1 MVATMANPG
10 DLDTSFSGDGKRVIG
25 FGGTDAARA
34 VVVASQSRILV
45 AGRGGP
51 TPSFCVARLRSDGA
65 LDTTFGSAG
74 KVRIDVGGDTFRGA
88 TGIAL
93 QTDGKIVVAGQ
104 SNSRVVVAR
113 LRPNGLLD
121 KTFSADGKLTF
132 NWGAGFLVAIGVAGV
147 IALPTGKLLVGGY
160 SGPETGNMQ
169 AARLNANG
177 SLDTSFGTGGI
188 ATADFGGDEFANAMA
203 RQANGR
209 ILLAGRSQ
217 PTFTS
222 DPPTAVVARLRA
234 NGALDPD
241 FGGDGRVSLGAGNL
255 VAVLVQEDRK
265 ILVAGQP
272 SEGGGSHRVT
282 RLNTNGSID
291 TGFGSA
297 GTATIDIGVSDAAL
311 QADGRIVVVASASD
325 GFGVARLNPDGSRD
339 TTFGNAG
346 NATVEFGATG
356 LAFATALQPNGRI
369 VVAGQQTDGDNF
381 AVARLLG

>member
-1 MVATMANPG
+1 MATPG

-25 FGGTDAARA
+25 FGGNDAAWA

-45 AGRGGP
+45 AGVGGP
-51 TPSFCVARLRSDGA
+51 TPSFCIARLRSDGA
-65 LDTTFGSAG
+65 LDTTFGSTG
-74 KVRIDVGGDTFRGA
+74 KVRINFGGDTFQGVR
-88 TGIAL
+88 GIAL

-104 SNSRVVVAR
+104 SNSRVAVAR
-113 LRPNGLLD
+113 LRPNGKLD

-132 NWGAGFLVAIGVAGV
+132 NWGAGFLVAVGVASV
-147 IALPTGKLLVGGY
+147 IVLPDGKLLVGGF

-188 ATADFGGDEFANAMA
+188 ATVGFGGDEFVDAMA

-209 ILLAGRSQ
+209 ILLAGRS
-217 PTFTS
+217 TAAG
-222 DPPTAVVARLRA
+222 AVVARLRA

-241 FGGDGRVSLGAGNL
+241 FGGDGRVAVGAGGL

-265 ILVAGQP
+265 ILVAGRP
-272 SEGGGSHRVT
+272 VFDGSNRVT

-297 GTATIDIGVSDAAL
+297 GTATIDIGLTLDAAL
-311 QADGRIVVVASASD
+311 QADGRIVVVGSTSG
-325 GFGVARLNPDGSRD
+325 GFGIVRLNPDGSPD

-346 NATVEFGATG
+346 KATVEFGAAAF
-356 LAFATALQPNGRI
+356 AFATAVQPNGRI

>member
-1 MVATMANPG
+1 MVSPG

-25 FGGTDAARA
+25 LGGTDVARA

-45 AGRGGP
+45 AGRGGL
-51 TPSFCVARLRSDGA
+51 TPSFCIARLRSDGA
-65 LDTTFGSAG
+65 LDTTFASTG
-74 KVRIDVGGDTFRGA
+74 KVRIAVGGDTFRGVQ
-88 TGIAL
+88 GIAL

-132 NWGAGFLVAIGVAGV
+132 RWGAGFLVAIGVAGV
-147 IALPTGKLLVGGY
+147 IVLPTGKLLVGGY

-188 ATADFGGDEFANAMA
+188 ATADFGGDEFADAMA
-203 RQANGR
+203 RQPNGR
-209 ILLAGRSQ
+209 IVIAGRSQ
-217 PTFTS
+217 PTFTN
-222 DPPTAVVARLRA
+222 DPFTAVVARLRA

-241 FGGDGRVSLGAGNL
+241 FGGDGRVSLAAGNL
-255 VAVLVQEDRK
+255 VAVLVQEDRR

-272 SEGGGSHRVT
+272 FGSNGVT

-297 GTATIDIGVSDAAL
+297 GTATIDIGVNDAAL
-311 QADGRIVVVASASD
+311 QADGRIVVAGGSTG
-325 GFGVARLNPDGSRD
+325 GFGVARLNPDGSPD

-346 NATVEFGATG
+346 KATVEFGGAA
-356 LAFATALQPNGRI
+356 LAVALQPNGRI
-369 VVAGQQTDGDNF
+369 VVAGTDGDNF